1 MRKENM
7 PAGKLPEGYYQGRG
21 AQVNPKN
28 RFLPTEYAQE
38 YAEGIDEWRQPDEPT
53 QYIEEYAKTIVN
65 KVDSPDLG
73 LGYSLNPYQ
82 GCEHG
87 CIYCYARN
95 AHQYWGYSAGM
106 DFEHKIIVKKNA
118 PDLFRKFLNNKN
130 WQPSPISISGNTDCY
145 QPIERKLGITRQLL
159 QIALQYNQPIA
170 MITKNVLI
178 LRDKDLLTELAK
190 RDLVCIFVSITAMDE
205 KLRLVMEPRTATY
218 KQRLRV
224 IHDLSECNIPMGV
237 MSAPM
242 IPGINDQEMPDILKA
257 ARENGARFAGY
268 TIVRLNDA
276 VEILFKDWLSKNFP
290 DRFDKVW
297 HLIQNCHGGEVH
309 DSQWGRRI
317 KGEGEIADMIARQFK
332 MQTKK
337 LGLNQQKFQLDT
349 TRFCRPGQQLS
360 LF

>member
-1 MRKENM
+1 
-7 PAGKLPEGYYQGRG
+7 
-21 AQVNPKN
+21 
-28 RFLPTEYAQE
+28 
-38 YAEGIDEWRQPDEPT
+38 
-53 QYIEEYAKTIVN
+53 
-65 KVDSPDLG
+65 
-73 LGYSLNPYQ
+73 
-82 GCEHG
+82 
-87 CIYCYARN
+87 
-95 AHQYWGYSAGM
+95 
-106 DFEHKIIVKKNA
+106 
-118 PDLFRKFLNNKN
+118 
-130 WQPSPISISGNTDCY
+130 
-145 QPIERKLGITRQLL
+145 
-159 QIALQYNQPIA
+159 
-170 MITKNVLI
+170 
-178 LRDKDLLTELAK
+178 
-190 RDLVCIFVSITAMDE
+190 
-205 KLRLVMEPRTATY
+205 
-218 KQRLRV
+218 
-224 IHDLSECNIPMGV
+224 